1 MVPGTASKF
10 AHVQGQRPLVGIG
23 RWATGSVKLL
33 GAATVITLLASPYS
47 LADPAGSSQRMAQ
60 LQHACAVVMGLDRPG
75 NLYDTC
81 IRSLS
86 NTLSELDQAR
96 LTSTD
101 ETACAREGY
110 RTGTPAYAVRVV
122 NAEQSPAGQTA
133 HRSSAH

>member
-10 AHVQGQRPLVGIG
+10 AHVQGQRALVGVA
-23 RWATGSVKLL
+23 RWSTGSAKLL
-33 GAATVITLLASPYS
+33 GAATVITLLASPYT

-60 LQHACAVVMGLDRPG
+60 LQHACAVVMGLHQPG
-75 NLYDTC
+75 DLYDTC

-101 ETACAREGY
+101 ETACAQEGY
-110 RTGTPAYAVRVV
+110 RAGTPAYADCVV
-122 NAEQSPAGQTA
+122 NAQQSPAGQTA
-133 HRSSAH
+133 HRSSVQ